1 GVDGKGT
8 TPWGDIPLRGGTLK
22 LPGAANPLTGQ
33 RGGPSDLAGGAANGA
48 ANAALNGAANAAAN
62 GNAGGAAKNG
72 AANAAANGN
81 AGGAAKNA
89 ANGGGAKG
97 AQSADSAKD
106 AAGQKARGAV
116 NKMGNEALKAA
127 GQKYLGRPLTM
138 PEGDTAGE
146 KAAHAAGQAADV
158 AAKLLADRYAPGV
171 YDAFGHMLVDRLS
184 KSPLGKAIPKSD
196 QFWEGFKS
204 GTKNNGEVTRAE

>member
-1 GVDGKGT
+1 PRALAAASQPPNASDLISEYTAAERGVDGKGT

-81 AGGAAKNA
+81 AGGAAKNGAANAA
-89 ANGGGAKG
+89 ANGNAGGA
-97 AQSADSAKD
+97 A
-106 AAGQKARGAV
+106 
-116 NKMGNEALKAA
+116 
-127 GQKYLGRPLTM
+127 
-138 PEGDTAGE
+138 
-146 KAAHAAGQAADV
+146 
-158 AAKLLADRYAPGV
+158 
-171 YDAFGHMLVDRLS
+171 
-184 KSPLGKAIPKSD
+184 
-196 QFWEGFKS
+196 
-204 GTKNNGEVTRAE
+204 